1 MKNSSKNLKEF
12 YANTDERFKGKFG
25 YAFLATMITIL
36 PFAIILFGA
45 AWLSRSCHWLF
56 GCLAVIALVLVGCMQ
71 VGHIK
76 FLRKLTEEENPSL
89 KILFSGFT
97 KKYFLMNLFLG
108 IVMFFIYLI
117 STILF
122 VAPLIWAIGAF
133 SMTFYFAVHHKYDNF
148 LDALSTCYKRMKGH
162 RANMFVYK
170 FICYIIYF
178 VLFVVFAIGIVFG
191 LRFANP
197 AVSIL
202 LLVLFHIVFFVLFSL
217 ITTWFS
223 LCNYN
228 FFIEVIDYNERKSK
242 KAKQEIN
249 SADETGDKLAKVETA
264 EESTETKE
272 TK

>member
-12 YANTDERFKGKFG
+12 YANTNERFKGKFG
-25 YAFLATMITIL
+25 YSFLATMITLL

-45 AWLSRSCHWLF
+45 AWLSSSCHWLF
-56 GCLAVIALVLVGCMQ
+56 GCLAAIALVLVGCMQ

-76 FLRKLTEEENPSL
+76 FTRKLAEDENPSL
-89 KILFSGFT
+89 KVLFSGFT

-122 VAPLIWAIGAF
+122 VAPLFWAIGAF

-148 LDALSTCYKRMKGH
+148 LDALSTCYKRMKGN
-162 RANMFVYK
+162 RANMMVYK
-170 FICYIIYF
+170 MICYFIYIA
-178 VLFVVFAIGIVFG
+178 LGIVFALG
-191 LRFANP
+191 IIFALSLTN
-197 AVSIL
+197 AALSIC

-217 ITTWFS
+217 ITTWFG

-228 FFIEVIDYNERKSK
+228 FFVEVIDYNERKSR
-242 KAKQEIN
+242 KAKPELV
-249 SADETGDKLAKVETA
+249 AEAKDDKQLDKVETT
-264 EESTETKE
+264 ESSTESENK
-272 TK
+272 